1 MPQLFYVITFQK
13 RENSGWLKILCSLS
27 GKMKDVILEI
37 MPIRKKKCVLKVNT
51 TLKILTHGAY
61 ETMRGWSLGSI

>member
-1 MPQLFYVITFQK
+1 MLTFW
-13 RENSGWLKILCSLS
+13 ENERCYTWDNAYK
-27 GKMKDVILEI
+27 
-37 MPIRKKKCVLKVNT
+37 KKKCVLKVNT